1 MGQVNVNKFGDLDG
15 SANDFIVHSHSHEDD
30 KDGVLDTR
38 LHFMIWQISN

>member
-15 SANDFIVHSHSHEDD
+15 SANDFIVHSHSHEDE
-30 KDGVLDTR
+30 DGVLDTR